1 MTSHRLVRFTFV
13 AIIVFTMIGYFRS
26 TPFIQTASAQAK
38 APIAQP
44 VLPAG
49 LEDAVKNALGANYRP
64 MQLPTTEQAK
74 LLAGDKETGDYF
86 GYSVALSGDGNTALI
101 GAFNEST
108 SPTTTNGAAY
118 VFTRTGSAW
127 TEQAKLLAGDKA
139 TSDNFGASVA
149 LSSDGNT
156 ALIGAYLE
164 STSPTTTNG
173 AAYVFTRT
181 GSAWTEQA
189 KLLASD
195 KVTGDYFGSS
205 VALSSDGNTA
215 LIGASGEDTSPTT
228 INGAAYVFTRT
239 GSAWSEQAKLLAG
252 DKATSDYFGYS
263 VAISSDGNT
272 ALIGAYFESTSP
284 TSGNGAAYVFTRT
297 GSAWSA
303 QAKLLAGDKASSD
316 YFGYSVALSA
326 NGNTALIGAYF
337 ESTSPTSGNGAAYV
351 FTRTGSAWTEQAKL
365 LAGDKA
371 NNEQFGYSVALSA
384 DGNTALIGVYGEDTS
399 PTTNNGAAYVFVGV
413 LPTPT
418 PTATATQTP
427 TATFTSTFT
436 PTYTATATSTFT
448 ETPTP
453 TFTATFTPTYTAT
466 ATSTFTETPT
476 PTFTATFTPTYTATA
491 TSTFTETPTPT
502 FTSTFTPT
510 YTATATSTFTET
522 PTPTFTATFTPTYT
536 ATVTSTFTETPTPT
550 FTSTFTPT
558 YTATATPT
566 FTATPTPTFTPTFT
580 PTYTATATPTFTE
593 TPMPTF
599 TSTFTPTYTATA
611 TSTFT
616 QTPTPTFTPTFTPT
630 YTATATPT
638 FTATPTPTFT
648 PTYTA
653 TATSTF
659 TPTYTATATS
669 TFTETPT
676 PTFTPTFTPTY
687 TATATST
694 FTPTFTP
701 TVTNTPVPAVDTIGV
716 FKDGQ
721 WNLRSSNSAGS
732 PDITALFG
740 VTGDLPIVGDW
751 NNDGVDTI
759 GLYRNGL
766 YLLSNSNTTPAENYS
781 FLFGNPGDRPI
792 AGKWD
797 AMTTGSGIGVYRP
810 SNGVVYLRRSLTSG
824 LDDYYLI
831 YGDPGDQPVAGDW
844 DGNGFDGIGIYRD
857 SNQIWYLRN
866 TPTNGVAYSDID
878 FTYPI
883 GTAAPVAGDW
893 NGDVI
898 STVGYFTTTGV
909 FSLHS
914 TNATI
919 GSDNVFAFG
928 PTDGLPVAGKWT
940 LPSQPALSGVVQPV
954 SGNPVS
960 GGSDG
965 AE

>member
-1 MTSHRLVRFTFV
+1 
-13 AIIVFTMIGYFRS
+13 MITALALMGYFRS
-26 TPFIQTASAQAK
+26 TPFIQTASAQTK

-44 VLPAG
+44 ALPAG

-74 LLAGDKETGDYF
+74 LLAGDKASSDQF
-86 GYSVALSGDGNTALI
+86 G
-101 GAFNEST
+101 
-108 SPTTTNGAAY
+108 
-118 VFTRTGSAW
+118 W
-127 TEQAKLLAGDKA
+127 
-139 TSDNFGASVA
+139 SVA

-156 ALIGAYLE
+156 ALIGA
-164 STSPTTTNG
+164 
-173 AAYVFTRT
+173 R
-181 GSAWTEQA
+181 Q
-189 KLLASD
+189 
-195 KVTGDYFGSS
+195 
-205 VALSSDGNTA
+205 
-215 LIGASGEDTSPTT
+215 EDTSTPTAT
-228 INGAAYVFTRT
+228 SDNGAAYVFTRT

-252 DKATSDYFGYS
+252 DKATNDNFGIS
-263 VAISSDGNT
+263 VALSDDGNT
-272 ALIGAYFESTSP
+272 ALIGARQEDTSTP
-284 TSGNGAAYVFTRT
+284 TATTNNGAAYVFTRT
-297 GSAWSA
+297 GSAWSE
-303 QAKLLAGDKASSD
+303 QAKLLAGDKASND
-316 YFGYSVALSA
+316 NFGISVALSDD
-326 NGNTALIGAYF
+326 GNTALIGALN
-337 ESTSPTSGNGAAYV
+337 ESTSS
-351 FTRTGSAWTEQAKL
+351 
-365 LAGDKA
+365 
-371 NNEQFGYSVALSA
+371 
-384 DGNTALIGVYGEDTS
+384 
-399 PTTNNGAAYVFVGV
+399 TTNNGAAYVFVGV

-427 TATFTSTFT
+427 TATFT

-448 ETPTP
+448 ETPT
-453 TFTATFTPTYTAT
+453 A
-466 ATSTFTETPT
+466 
-476 PTFTATFTPTYTATA
+476 
-491 TSTFTETPTPT
+491 
-502 FTSTFTPT
+502 
-510 YTATATSTFTET
+510 
-522 PTPTFTATFTPTYT
+522 
-536 ATVTSTFTETPTPT
+536 
-550 FTSTFTPT
+550 
-558 YTATATPT
+558 
-566 FTATPTPTFTPTFT
+566 
-580 PTYTATATPTFTE
+580 
-593 TPMPTF
+593 
-599 TSTFTPTYTATA
+599 
-611 TSTFT
+611 
-616 QTPTPTFTPTFTPT
+616 
-630 YTATATPT
+630 
-638 FTATPTPTFT
+638 TFT

-669 TFTETPT
+669 
-676 PTFTPTFTPTY
+676 
-687 TATATST
+687 
-694 FTPTFTP
+694 TFTP